1 MQNAWKYIRRALIAF
16 SPSIFLVLT
25 AYSGR
30 VSGDSLNGLATAISL
45 IQGIVLMPF
54 LIFINLKTDPQTQW
68 FWFPLIGC
76 GLSVLGYGLYLFA
89 GKSWEERKIRQI
101 MNKQK

>member
-1 MQNAWKYIRRALIAF
+1 MENQMETRKYKRAKERMEEEKAF
-16 SPSIFLVLT
+16 YIMLTGYFL
-25 AYSGR
+25 
-30 VSGDSLNGLATAISL
+30 
-45 IQGIVLMPF
+45 LMPF

-101 MNKQK
+101 MNNKK

>member
-16 SPSIFLVLT
+16 SPSIFLVLA

-54 LIFINLKTDPQTQW
+54 LIWMWIDFRRSPEKYPAPGWLIKLLDIV
-68 FWFPLIGC
+68 PLAFVVF
-76 GLSVLGYGLYLFA
+76 VLAYFYMHR
-89 GKSWEERKIRQI
+89 SQ
-101 MNKQK
+101 